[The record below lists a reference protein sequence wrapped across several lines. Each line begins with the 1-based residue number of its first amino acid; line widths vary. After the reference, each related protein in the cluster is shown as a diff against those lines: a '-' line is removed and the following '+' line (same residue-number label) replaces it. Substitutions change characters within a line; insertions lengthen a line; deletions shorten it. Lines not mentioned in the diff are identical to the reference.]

1 MRKLLKGFLWLVV
14 ILVVAVGVVAF
25 LGSQR
30 PNKVYDVAVTVPDIP
45 VDSTLLARGQH
56 ISHIWGCRDCH
67 GSNLGGQDIIPPG
80 NPVAYVVAPNL
91 TGGKG
96 GQGAVLTDEDWV
108 RAIRYGLHTDGKP
121 LYIMPSKDWTAMSDY
136 DVMAVIRYMQTV
148 EPVDNET
155 YGSYL
160 GPLGYVLSGIGALQ
174 MWEAEHIDFSLP
186 PNNDIVKAPTA
197 EYGAYIANNCMGCH
211 KPNLKGGKHNDPNF
225 PPVPDI
231 TMTGEFGSWTKD
243 QFLSALKTGVRPD
256 GRQMDPMHMP
266 WRAFSHM
273 DEIEMD
279 AIYAYLRT
287 QE

>member
-45 VDSTLLARGQH
+45 VDSTLLARGEH
-56 ISHIWGCRDCH
+56 ISFIWGCRDCH

-91 TGGKG
+91 TSGKG

-136 DVMAVIRYMQTV
+136 DVMAVIRYLQTV

-174 MWEAEHIDFSLP
+174 MWEAEHIDFTLP
-186 PNNDIVKAPTA
+186 PNNDVVKAPTA

-231 TMTGEFGSWTKD
+231 TMTGEFGSWTKE
-243 QFLSALKTGVRPD
+243 QFITAISTGVRPD